1 MKNLAASLAKATGI
15 PAILSVVGA
24 WFASL
29 FDNIAKELK
38 ADMDFLDALELDWLL
53 IAYLGI
59 TKPVLI
65 DRADEVLNVLFSSF
79 KQIAKPGS

>member
-1 MKNLAASLAKATGI
+1 
-15 PAILSVVGA
+15 
-24 WFASL
+24 
-29 FDNIAKELK
+29 
-38 ADMDFLDALELDWLL
+38 MDFLDALELDWLL

-79 KQIAKPGS
+79 KQIAKPRS